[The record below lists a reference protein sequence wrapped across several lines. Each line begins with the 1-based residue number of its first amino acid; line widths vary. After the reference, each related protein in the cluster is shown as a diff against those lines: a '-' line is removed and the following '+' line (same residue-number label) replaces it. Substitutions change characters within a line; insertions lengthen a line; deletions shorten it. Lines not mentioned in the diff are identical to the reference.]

1 MHIRILCVDQS
12 LMQEAAGIS
21 SLRPQLDQLNVSL
34 VGIVHEELGADKLRK
49 YFDGE
54 LYLDKEVRICIAVH
68 AVYIRTYMYVRTYVR
83 RWNT

>member
-1 MHIRILCVDQS
+1 MHYTCAYVYYICVDQS

-21 SLRPQLDQLNVSL
+21 SLRSQLDQLNVSL

-54 LYLDKEVRICIAVH
+54 LYLDKEVRIYSA
-68 AVYIRTYMYVRTYVR
+68 VRTVYVH
-83 RWNT
+83 TCTYICM